1 MKRIKSTVVVVA
13 ALVIAGQAAILAD
26 VLVLRDGRRVDGELI
41 SVRGDSIEFEHRG
54 GRDDGRVRRYAR
66 ADVRSIQFEDFA
78 GGDRLR
84 DDVRDDR
91 LGDTRPRAGLRE
103 RSVAV
108 TARDAWTDTGVD
120 VRAGQDILFTAT
132 GEVRWGPG
140 RRHGAAGER
149 NSPVNRGRPM
159 PDRSAAA
166 LIGKIGENG
175 DPFFIGDL
183 TQPIRVR
190 GAGRLYLG
198 INDDFLDDNTGT
210 LRVVISY

>member
-1 MKRIKSTVVVVA
+1 MKPIKTTWVAAA
-13 ALVIAGQAAILAD
+13 ALVFAAQAAMLAD
-26 VLVLRDGRRVDGELI
+26 VLVLRDGRRVEGQLI
-41 SVRGDSIEFEHRG
+41 AVRGDLIEFEHRG
-54 GRDDGRVRRYAR
+54 GRDDGRVRRYSR
-66 ADVRSIQFEDFA
+66 ADVRSIQLEDFEV
-78 GGDRLR
+78 GGRYR

-91 LGDTRPRAGLRE
+91 TVDRPRAGLRE
-103 RSVAV
+103 RSVSV
-108 TARDAWTDTGVD
+108 MARTPWTDTGVD

-149 NSPVNRGRPM
+149 NSPFNQGRPM
-159 PDRSAAA
+159 PDRNAAA

-198 INDDFLDDNTGT
+198 INDDFLEDNSGN